1 MTFVKASEYENRHG
15 FRPALTELRCN
26 EKKPFTPSL
35 MLRRRTHL
43 RRPTKDGSKTKK
55 L

>member
-1 MTFVKASEYENRHG
+1 MTFVKASEYTNRHR

-35 MLRRRTHL
+35 KLE
-43 RRPTKDGSKTKK
+43 SKTT
-55 L
+55 